1 MNGRKRPEGN
11 LIKKWKKNRSGDK
24 MNLQQTDKAA
34 QRRKGG
40 GSQTGASPS
49 CVRLSVRP
57 SVHPP
62 VRLLSLEEG
71 LDVGVLGALQ
81 QTPPIRHFD
90 VFVGSLRRRAQVS
103 RSASGPGGTT
113 LWIRPPS
120 EGGIKAGEGSSSSG
134 GVISNRL
141 HKVPAGTHL
150 GGPEPQS
157 NQQLHP
163 IISRPLH
170 SILA

>member
-1 MNGRKRPEGN
+1 MRP
-11 LIKKWKKNRSGDK
+11 
-24 MNLQQTDKAA
+24 
-34 QRRKGG
+34 
-40 GSQTGASPS
+40 PV
-49 CVRLSVRP
+49 CP

-113 LWIRPPS
+113 LWIRP
-120 EGGIKAGEGSSSSG
+120 
-134 GVISNRL
+134 RL
-141 HKVPAGTHL
+141 KVGLKRGRGPPAL
-150 GGPEPQS
+150 GGS
-157 NQQLHP
+157 
-163 IISRPLH
+163 
-170 SILA
+170 LATGSTKFLQELI

>member
-1 MNGRKRPEGN
+1 MEKESLRRQNEPPTNRQSGAAAEGRRESNGGQSVLRP
-11 LIKKWKKNRSGDK
+11 
-24 MNLQQTDKAA
+24 
-34 QRRKGG
+34 
-40 GSQTGASPS
+40 PV
-49 CVRLSVRP
+49 CP

-170 SILA
+170 SILV